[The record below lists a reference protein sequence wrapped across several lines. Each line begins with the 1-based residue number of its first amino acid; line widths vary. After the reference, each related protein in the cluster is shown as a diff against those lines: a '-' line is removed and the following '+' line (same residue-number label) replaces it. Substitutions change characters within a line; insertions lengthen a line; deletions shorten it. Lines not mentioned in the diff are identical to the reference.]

1 MRTLEER
8 MSLLDKEV
16 LRLVGK
22 GWIVKSR
29 TDTTCFLIKG
39 DTAMGCISLLV
50 SLLVLFPFFD
60 ERIKT
65 RIIDISPEGKIK
77 RSCPRLF

>member
-1 MRTLEER
+1 MRTIEER
-8 MSLLDKEV
+8 KSILDKEV
-16 LRLVGK
+16 LKLVEK

-39 DTAMGCISLLV
+39 DTAMGCLSLLV

-65 RIIDISPEGKIK
+65 RIIEVSPEGKIK
-77 RSCPRLF
+77 RSWPRLF